1 MELAT
6 LILFPFFGFGF
17 VFYFLPSIVALVR
30 GKRDTLS
37 ICLLNF
43 FLGWTLNRVDYC
55 VGVGFQSGRRDTRP
69 LNHDRRRPCI
79 YSLLSPSSAATLY
92 AFARVG

>member
-43 FLGWTLNRVDYC
+43 FLGWTLAGWIIALVWAFKVD
-55 VGVGFQSGRRDTRP
+55 VGIPVR
-69 LNHDRRRPCI
+69 
-79 YSLLSPSSAATLY
+79 
-92 AFARVG
+92 

>member
-43 FLGWTLNRVDYC
+43 FLGWTLIGWIVALVWAFKVD
-55 VGVGFQSGRRDTRP
+55 VGVPVR
-69 LNHDRRRPCI
+69 
-79 YSLLSPSSAATLY
+79 
-92 AFARVG
+92 

>member
-30 GKRDTLS
+30 GKRDTLA

-43 FLGWTLNRVDYC
+43 FLGWTLIGWIIALVWAFKVD
-55 VGVGFQSGRRDTRP
+55 VGIPVR
-69 LNHDRRRPCI
+69 
-79 YSLLSPSSAATLY
+79 
-92 AFARVG
+92 